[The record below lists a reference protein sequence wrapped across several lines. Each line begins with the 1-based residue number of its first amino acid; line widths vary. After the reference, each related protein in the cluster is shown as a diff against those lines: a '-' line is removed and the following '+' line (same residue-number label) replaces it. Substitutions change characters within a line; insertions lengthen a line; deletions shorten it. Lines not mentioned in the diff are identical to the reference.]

1 MKKILQLF
9 LFLVSLQAFSQGQF
23 DTPSFTSNGQTYIV
37 HKSTYGI
44 SIRNS
49 NQELINSDRVY
60 LRVREVERYCSDTEF
75 PVKYKDIG
83 DKLVALNPVL
93 FSQERRMELKQNK
106 DMIHLT
112 LIASAETLRI
122 LEVEFRLKPNTIL
135 TREEIYRME
144 QAYKTLKVALYPYN
158 PNNCTF
164 NYLVVNIV
172 IFPHWD

>member
-1 MKKILQLF
+1 MKKILLLF
-9 LFLVSLQAFSQGQF
+9 LFLVSFQAFSQGQF
-23 DTPSFTSNGQTYIV
+23 DDPSFTFNGQIYRVRKYNHSIM
-37 HKSTYGI
+37 
-44 SIRNS
+44 IRNS
-49 NQELINSDRVY
+49 NQTLYGSGSN

-93 FSQERRMELKQNK
+93 FSQERRLELKQNK
-106 DMIHLT
+106 DMIDLT
-112 LIASAETLRI
+112 LIASAETRQI
-122 LEVEFRLKPNTIL
+122 VEVVFWLNSNTIL